1 MTSDNPGDSSRFEQ
15 PHLDVDHPTTATPPA
30 APSQAATP
38 PATTPPEAFG
48 DKVNRFARK
57 FAIGLVFVGLAV
69 ITYFILAN
77 FLPQWWAQRIAERV
91 SGRFSSGI
99 WVGFTLGFA
108 STLIP
113 IICLIL
119 AVINRGKLKNIPTLG
134 FVVLAVLTAIP
145 NLLTLSIVF
154 GRTDGAYRGQYIL
167 DVNGPGFRGGGVW
180 GAILAAVVG
189 AIVGYYIWRFRRRGK
204 QLSDAKAANAE
215 LNKNP
220 PV

>member
-1 MTSDNPGDSSRFEQ
+1 MTSDNPGDPTRFEQ
-15 PHLDVDHPTTATPPA
+15 PHLDVDNPTTATPPV
-30 APSQAATP
+30 ATP
-38 PATTPPEAFG
+38 PVAASAEPFG
-48 DKVNRFARK
+48 DKVNRYARK

-134 FVVLAVLTAIP
+134 LVVLAVLTAIP

-167 DVNGPGFRGGGVW
+167 DVNGPGFRGAGVW

-189 AIVGYYIWRFRRRGK
+189 AVVGYYIWRFRRRGQ
-204 QLSDAKAANAE
+204 QLSKAKAANAE
-215 LNKNP
+215 LNQKP
-220 PV
+220 PAQPR